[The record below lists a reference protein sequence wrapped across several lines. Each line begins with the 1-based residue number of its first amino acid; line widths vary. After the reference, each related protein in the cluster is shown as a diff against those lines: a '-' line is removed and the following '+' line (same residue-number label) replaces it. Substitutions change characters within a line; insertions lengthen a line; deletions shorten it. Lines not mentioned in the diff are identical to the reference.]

1 MRSIFYVAL
10 AFAVLARS
18 SVVEAFP
25 DPDESRLLSNTSPDS
40 AAKSKR
46 SLRVAVQEGRG
57 DGNGGIWKA
66 ISLPGKII
74 KVPEIDM
81 KKYLEA
87 AKLAKIKEAAK
98 KVARPSTS

>member
-46 SLRVAVQEGRG
+46 SLRVAVQEGR